1 LRKALNGLGCQRHLT
16 VNAPGADRLLETAM
30 RRSLAFVLPLLIA
43 TLAYA
48 ADATPEDTVKQYLT
62 AVKSGNFKQA
72 YPLVTR
78 DMAQNKSEEDWV
90 KEQQW
95 VMQMAEVKIFDFHVY
110 PGKIEGSTAYVPNVL
125 NSQDKFLNQLGVVE
139 HELYTLV
146 QEDGRWKINQQQI
159 VENTDLAKWFPKEPP
174 ADKK

>member
-1 LRKALNGLGCQRHLT
+1 MRCWIVLMTLVLSA
-16 VNAPGADRLLETAM
+16 AGAFA
-30 RRSLAFVLPLLIA
+30 A
-43 TLAYA
+43 T
-48 ADATPEDTVKQYLT
+48 DSTTPEDTVKQYLT
-62 AVKSGNFKQA
+62 AVKGGDFNAA

-78 DMAQNKSEEDWV
+78 DMAQNKSKEEWV

-95 VMQMAEVKIFDFHVY
+95 VMQMAEVKIFEFQVY
-110 PGKIEGSTAYVPNVL
+110 PGKIEGEKAYVPNVL

-146 QEDGRWKINQQQI
+146 KEDGRWKINQQQI
-159 VENTDLAKWFPKEPP
+159 VENTDLAKWFPKGSG